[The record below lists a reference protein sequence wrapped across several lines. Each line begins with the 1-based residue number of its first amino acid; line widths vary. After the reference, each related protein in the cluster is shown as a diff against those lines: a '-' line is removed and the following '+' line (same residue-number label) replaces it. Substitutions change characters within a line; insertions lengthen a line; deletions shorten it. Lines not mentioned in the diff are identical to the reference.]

1 MENIYLFQVNN
12 RNSRIDM
19 KSVQKYADVVF
30 VSLLLILNIC
40 YTILFLLL
48 L

>member
-19 KSVQKYADVVF
+19 KYVQKYADVVF